1 MMRLPFHRRLVSI
14 LFLFLQARLISVGN
28 DGLTTEDLAFLLV
41 KEMGLPSFQK
51 VLDLSV
57 TQLLVAQY
65 AKRQGISVSQ
75 EQISE
80 FLQQMLGERLTDFY
94 ALFGENTMKKW
105 AEIQLLFDEMVR
117 KKEQEFVQLHHIT
130 VKDSEISDYYQ
141 RNVHKWVK
149 PETVRF
155 QFIFSSKEST
165 ISAIEKALQE
175 GEDFAQV
182 ARKYSESD
190 EWDVSRPLSY
200 EEIKNVFP
208 KGIADEVFKAP
219 LKQPQKVQTRMGT
232 FWIYVLEKN
241 PLFQPKLEEMKED
254 IQKILIQERVDP
266 YMQEWFSQVT
276 REIPVQF
283 DLKLMQE
290 LLMGKAA
297 EEPAP

>member
-14 LFLFLQARLISVGN
+14 LFLFVQARLISVGN

-155 QFIFSSKEST
+155 QFIFSNKEST

-297 EEPAP
+297 EEPAQ